1 MNTITRF
8 LSLALLAAGAL
19 GLGAQSVPPLI
30 NYQGQFLA
38 ANGSP
43 LPTGDYEV
51 ELSLYPV
58 ESAGAVVWGPLRFN
72 GQSGPGLRPKVSA
85 FEGRFNLVLGPEDTA
100 GRQLAEIVAAS
111 PALFLEIKVG
121 TGSPIAPRQQLLT
134 APYALSA
141 ANAHDADKLG
151 GYDWSSVFAGGNP
164 QTGNMGLGV
173 APSTLKLD
181 VNGRMRARQGTD
193 PSAGI
198 WFNQNVAGAE
208 LDRAFVGMLDHN
220 TVGFYTTQGAGWALT
235 VNGSSGVTAAN
246 ELQAWRVRA
255 TDAVFVG
262 DATLHTSSIL
272 GASYLYFSNVGNY
285 WFDGPVWSNGY
296 NTWSDER
303 LKENVEAIQDPL
315 QKLRGIRGITFNF
328 KEDPSRH
335 HADPHRRRVGLLAQ
349 DVQQVLPEA
358 VSAASDGYL
367 AVNYEGL
374 VPVLIEAVK
383 AQQRQIQALQQEV
396 SALKAE
402 RF

>member
-1 MNTITRF
+1 MKTITAY
-8 LSLALLAAGAL
+8 LSVVLMLTGAFCVM
-19 GLGAQSVPPLI
+19 AQSVPSLI
-30 NYQGQFLA
+30 NYQGQLLA
-38 ANGSP
+38 ANGNP

-51 ELSLYPV
+51 AISLYPV
-58 ESAGAVVWGPLRFN
+58 EAGGAAVWGPQHYN

-85 FEGRFNLVLGPEDTA
+85 FEGRFNLILGPEDTT
-100 GRQLAEIVAAS
+100 GRQLAEVVADS
-111 PALFLEIKVG
+111 PALYLEIKVG

-151 GYDWSSVFAGGNP
+151 GYDWSAVFANGNP
-164 QTGNMGLGV
+164 QTGNMGVGV
-173 APSTLKLD
+173 APSTMKLD

-193 PSAGI
+193 GSAGI
-198 WFNQNVAGAE
+198 WFNQNIGGAE
-208 LDRAFVGMLDHN
+208 LDRAFVGMLDN
-220 TVGFYTTQGAGWALT
+220 DTVGFYTPLGAGWALT
-235 VNGSSGVTAAN
+235 VNGSSGVTAVN

-255 TDAVFVG
+255 TDSVFVG
-262 DATLHTSSIL
+262 DATLHTASLL
-272 GASYLYFSNVGNY
+272 GESYLFFSNVGNY
-285 WFDGPVWSNGY
+285 WFDGPIWSTGY

-303 LKENVEAIQDPL
+303 LKENVESIQEPL
-315 QKLRGIRGITFNF
+315 QKLESIRGVTFNF

-349 DVQQVLPEA
+349 DVQEVLPEA
-358 VSAASDGYL
+358 VSAAADGYL

-374 VPVLIEAVK
+374 VPVLVEAVK

-396 SALKAE
+396 NALKAE